1 MMLQEN
7 TIRRAVEL
15 LEEGLDC
22 VARGQLGEA
31 RKNFKASAFRHQ
43 TADAYTYWGWM
54 EHHLG
59 NTEFAIKLCHRAIA
73 IDPDFGNPYND
84 IGSYLISLGQLDEA
98 VAWLKRATK
107 AKRYDSP
114 QYPHM
119 NMGRIYLAKEM
130 PEKALREFEKAL
142 DFAPDDSQ
150 LQEMIQE
157 LKETLH

>member
-1 MMLQEN
+1 MQVEN
-7 TIRRAVEL
+7 IIRRAEEL

-22 VARGQLGEA
+22 VARGQLGDA

-59 NTEFAIKLCHRAIA
+59 NTEFAIKLCRKAID

-84 IGSYLISLGQLDEA
+84 IGSYLIALGQLDEA
-98 VAWLKRATK
+98 VPWLKKAAK

-119 NMGRIYLAKEM
+119 NMGRVFLAKDM
-130 PEKALREFEKAL
+130 PEKALKEFEKAL
-142 DFAPDDSQ
+142 DLAPDDAQ
-150 LQEMIQE
+150 LIEMIKE
-157 LKETLH
+157 LKETMV